1 MCCRA
6 VTLRLAPLLPTNVAV
21 AQFPDV
27 RAAAEAVT
35 EIVNSGVGIRESR
48 TDPRNV
54 TVSPDWES
62 P

>member
-1 MCCRA
+1 MCCRT

-48 TDPRNV
+48 AGPRNV
-54 TVSPDWES
+54 TV
-62 P
+62 